1 MERKY
6 LTIPETKEILEKIS
20 KERDINDFQKDVLTY
35 VRNMSKIS
43 PKEAEEMVKKLMKL
57 DFVSE
62 KMAVKIVDI
71 MPVNPEQVRSIFYKE
86 KKDLSEEQISSIL
99 AILKGE

>member
-43 PKEAEEMVKKLMKL
+43 PEEAKEMVKKLMKL

-86 KKDLSEEQISSIL
+86 KKDLNEEQISSIL

>member
-71 MPVNPEQVRSIFYKE
+71 MPVNSEQVRSIFYKE